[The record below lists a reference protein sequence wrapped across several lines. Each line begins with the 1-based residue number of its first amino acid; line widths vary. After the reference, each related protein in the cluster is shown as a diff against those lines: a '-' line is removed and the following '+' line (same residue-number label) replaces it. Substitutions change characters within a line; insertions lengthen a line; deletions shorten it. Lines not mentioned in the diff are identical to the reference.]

1 VAAAFE
7 RMHAAPGERLGL
19 LERIKREYFRIR
31 AENAAAEAAAGTE
44 EGAVSEMRRV
54 HAFAELNALV
64 KALPPEIRG
73 RISGALTLAKAR
85 TTELSLTD
93 FLVKRIAMI
102 DRELERALRNE
113 YRGRIE
119 NLLERTKPKKTAAG
133 VPVSTLGPEVQHS
146 TDLARAAAELNGDQ
160 TSEQID
166 IMETALSQL
175 ELPAERQTDL
185 LEQWAILNSFGDLK
199 NRNAEELAKA
209 HEWLSTL
216 VRTGRSEWRQTQ
228 ETRLQD
234 VRAKRGE
241 VIVGMGPATR
251 EGLNQQEMGQGAK
264 AMLDSF
270 GLSHSSFIQFLAR
283 ILPRTVTFLKSWQ
296 DRVRRADNAD
306 QDFARDASTRLTER
320 LRTVANTRGGMSRM
334 MWQLKE
340 VQPKAV
346 KIGDEMVSMSRLE
359 AIQYLLS
366 WNQPDI
372 QQKMRDNDGFTEES
386 IAQMRAM
393 TSDEASQTVMR
404 FLREEYDRIYK
415 AANPVYR
422 RMFGM
427 DMPENPLYAPARFE
441 GGEVGSDMSPFGGP
455 IATSGITPGALKAR
469 VNHTSKLRQMDAITV
484 YWQHIAQMSHW
495 IHFAELQRELRG
507 VLTDKEVR
515 RSIQQTHGKMTLQ
528 QLEKWIDALG
538 RQGGNKAN
546 ELLINQWFLD
556 GLISAKAMAALGF
569 NLRTIFAQL
578 DSATRAIFAMP
589 MGRIAK
595 AMLDPRFISN
605 ISKAWHSDT
614 IQRRVQ
620 GGASPEARYLFEQ
633 TRVKP
638 SLMLRLGRASMAP
651 VQFTDGVLTSLSSA
665 IVYTDSYNQNKAAGM
680 TDEQAAAAAT
690 DDMDDAVYRYSQPT
704 GLGSRSLQELTGDRW
719 KKAFMMF
726 MSDPRLKAALYAEAA
741 KNIMSGK
748 GTKADARRILAVHAM
763 ALLSQ
768 IVINAY
774 KDTFSDDDDEDIWT
788 WQSLVQATLM
798 GPIQGFI
805 LLGSAGEAVMS
816 KLLQGR
822 YFAPSRDPLLDVIG
836 RGERAMTHWRDAFQT
851 EDKKALIREWDNI
864 FRAIA
869 VHPVT
874 AGPATI
880 INFMK
885 PIFGFY
891 ENIQKEED

>member
-1 VAAAFE
+1 
-7 RMHAAPGERLGL
+7 
-19 LERIKREYFRIR
+19 
-31 AENAAAEAAAGTE
+31 
-44 EGAVSEMRRV
+44 
-54 HAFAELNALV
+54 
-64 KALPPEIRG
+64 
-73 RISGALTLAKAR
+73 
-85 TTELSLTD
+85 
-93 FLVKRIAMI
+93 
-102 DRELERALRNE
+102 
-113 YRGRIE
+113 
-119 NLLERTKPKKTAAG
+119 
-133 VPVSTLGPEVQHS
+133 
-146 TDLARAAAELNGDQ
+146 
-160 TSEQID
+160 
-166 IMETALSQL
+166 
-175 ELPAERQTDL
+175 
-185 LEQWAILNSFGDLK
+185 
-199 NRNAEELAKA
+199 
-209 HEWLSTL
+209 
-216 VRTGRSEWRQTQ
+216 
-228 ETRLQD
+228 
-234 VRAKRGE
+234 
-241 VIVGMGPATR
+241 
-251 EGLNQQEMGQGAK
+251 
-264 AMLDSF
+264 
-270 GLSHSSFIQFLAR
+270 
-283 ILPRTVTFLKSWQ
+283 
-296 DRVRRADNAD
+296 
-306 QDFARDASTRLTER
+306 
-320 LRTVANTRGGMSRM
+320 MSRM

-346 KIGDEMVSMSRLE
+346 KIGNEMVSMSRLE

-372 QQKMRDNDGFTEES
+372 QQKMRDNDGFTDES
-386 IAQMRAM
+386 AAQMQAM

-427 DMPENPLYAPARFE
+427 DMPNNPLYAPARFE
-441 GGEVGSDMSPFGGP
+441 GGEVGGDMSPFGGP
-455 IATSGITPGALKAR
+455 LATSGITPGPLKAR

-495 IHFAELQRELRG
+495 IHFAEVQRELRG

-528 QLEKWIDALG
+528 QVEKWIDALG

-680 TDEQAAAAAT
+680 TDEQAAAAAA

-788 WQSLVQATLM
+788 WQSLVQAFLM

-805 LLGSAGEAVMS
+805 VVGSAGELVMS

-836 RGERAMTHWRDAFQT
+836 RGERAMTHWEDAFQT

-885 PIFGFY
+885 PIFGLY